1 MRWAAGYPT
10 LLVADGHRLSAIDA
24 DQGQPDRCDGL
35 SPGDAPSQE
44 EQCSEALPLLD
55 PSPWLSLESRGTR
68 DLRVRGKTMQR
79 NLTLSL
85 DEDLIQKARVLAARR
100 RRSVSAL
107 LREELT
113 RLVAEDDAYEA
124 AKRVALSRLE
134 QGGSHLGGGP
144 LPTRDEL
151 HDRARLR

>member
-1 MRWAAGYPT
+1 
-10 LLVADGHRLSAIDA
+10 
-24 DQGQPDRCDGL
+24 
-35 SPGDAPSQE
+35 
-44 EQCSEALPLLD
+44 
-55 PSPWLSLESRGTR
+55 
-68 DLRVRGKTMQR
+68 MQR
-79 NLTLSL
+79 NITLSL
-85 DEDLIQKARVLAARR
+85 DEDVIQKARVLAARR
-100 RRSVSAL
+100 KRSVSAL

-134 QGGSHLGGGP
+134 QGSHLGGGP